1 MKIGEKTK
9 QAAKTASGPIMKPAA
24 KKSVKGASER
34 GKSLKSSAKNAAG
47 TSPVASKKASSAPA
61 AKNNENTKKAVSVK
75 KVDSAKKTKVTSS
88 LDAKKT
94 APAASAKTVKQQAP
108 AKKAAPKAVVAPKK
122 SEPAKKT
129 VAKKAEPAKKAA
141 PAKVEA
147 KKTVARKAEPAKKA
161 APVKVEAKK
170 TVAKTVEFIVRRWYM
185 NRSIG
190 LCYTL
195 KQELNYVIR
204 TLPVDINKYE
214 RFAVEIDR
222 QIALYKGV
230 RQADNRL
237 IRPKKPQKKET
248 TEGIITGLFDSVA
261 ALIRR
266 IGRTEERAAE
276 REQGDL

>member
-1 MKIGEKTK
+1 M
-9 QAAKTASGPIMKPAA
+9 
-24 KKSVKGASER
+24 SVPKGKRTESRFEAHHHWFALR
-34 GKSLKSSAKNAAG
+34 
-47 TSPVASKKASSAPA
+47 
-61 AKNNENTKKAVSVK
+61 
-75 KVDSAKKTKVTSS
+75 
-88 LDAKKT
+88 
-94 APAASAKTVKQQAP
+94 KTVTDLILNDFGYSEEKYRKRMEKYRNDHRKDPNIDDIVERWERKNQSF
-108 AKKAAPKAVVAPKK
+108 KKWYIDEEARAILEIMRGIEKNFIMGNSIFP
-122 SEPAKKT
+122 SE
-129 VAKKAEPAKKAA
+129 
-141 PAKVEA
+141 
-147 KKTVARKAEPAKKA
+147 
-161 APVKVEAKK
+161 

-185 NRSIG
+185 NRAIG

-204 TLPVDINKYE
+204 TLPVDINKFE

-237 IRPKKPQKKET
+237 IRPRKPQKKET